1 MESGIHTIVVEG
13 RWFVRHDSNA
23 DTDTDAY
30 AYSDADPNANAHTN
44 PNGFRVQPV

>member
-23 DTDTDAY
+23 DTDAY